1 MSAIRIALSISAAT
15 PELLVDI
22 ESIPARHRAERI
34 RNLASIGLMAQRGGA
49 VGVVAAPQAVAVES
63 LPENKPDS
71 PQDNNPVTDA
81 VKSFTQDFNF

>member
-1 MSAIRIALSISAAT
+1 MSAIRIALTVSAAN
-15 PELLVDI
+15 PELLEDM
-22 ESIPARHRAERI
+22 ERIPARYRAERI

-49 VGVVAAPQAVAVES
+49 VGIVTEPQAVES